1 MIVIIN
7 DDNYDCLIK
16 LGMELYA
23 SDMNEVVRELIMYYQ
38 ENDK

>member
-7 DDNYDCLIK
+7 DDNYDNLIR
-16 LGMELYA
+16 LGLELYA
-23 SDMNEVVRELIMYYQ
+23 SDMNEVVKELLMYYQ